1 MNIRPGFEHEYK
13 NIKMSTQR
21 GWAFLRDRSATD
33 PEVVQGLRHR
43 AVNKWPDES
52 LVPGFRAA
60 IERYHSEMLALGLKF
75 VQVYAVALGLPADY
89 FEADFVKPEWY
100 SRLNYL
106 PGTEDPADILGVSPH
121 SDHSFLTLL
130 PIAPVPG
137 LQVRT
142 PKNTW
147 VSVAYVPDGLV
158 VNTGEWL
165 NRKSGGQFIA
175 TPHRVAEPTRERIS
189 MPVFINPRDDATSEP
204 VPTASKDGSVSV
216 YPTVAWHEF
225 FCSFVGG
232 YAK

>member
-1 MNIRPGFEHEYK
+1 VAAIIERGEGLPCLDVGAFLAGEPGALEQIAADVRCIQEGLGFYVITNYGIDPSVIQNALDRSFDLFHLPESDVQPYRHDQNMQGYWPSEALMNIRPGFEHEY
-13 NIKMSTQR
+13 
-21 GWAFLRDRSATD
+21 
-33 PEVVQGLRHR
+33 
-43 AVNKWPDES
+43 
-52 LVPGFRAA
+52 
-60 IERYHSEMLALGLKF
+60 
-75 VQVYAVALGLPADY
+75 
-89 FEADFVKPEWY
+89 
-100 SRLNYL
+100 
-106 PGTEDPADILGVSPH
+106 LGVSPH

-147 VSVAYVPDGLV
+147 ASVAYVPDGLV

-175 TPHRVAEPTRERIS
+175 TPHRVAEPTQERIS

-204 VPTASKDGSVSV
+204 VPTAPKDGPVSV